1 MKQIFT
7 LLFVV
12 LLHHFD
18 SNAQTKIP
26 IEDVTKNIGKWVT
39 VCGKIY
45 GIKLENSKFQRTLLS
60 LGGSETGNKVTVIV
74 NSAEPKGVD
83 GKADETFSG
92 KNVCITGKL
101 ARVNGTPELLVNE
114 AADIQIQTGG
124 GGSEIR
130 LKDFLPF
137 D

>member
-1 MKQIFT
+1 MKQTFT
-7 LLFVV
+7 LLAVV
-12 LLHHFD
+12 LLHHFHL
-18 SNAQTKIP
+18 SAQTKIP
-26 IEDVTKNIGKWVT
+26 IEDVSKNIGKTVT

-45 GIKLENSKFQRTLLS
+45 AVILEKPNSKRTLLS
-60 LGGSETGNKVTVIV
+60 LGGSEQGNKVTVIL
-74 NSAEPKGVD
+74 NSGEPKGID
-83 GKADETFSG
+83 GKTEDTFSG
-92 KNVCITGKL
+92 KSVCVTGKL
-101 ARVNGTPELLVNE
+101 AKVNGNPGLLVNE